1 MEFTPTPTGAQFFLG
16 RALSPT
22 TFFEMLPFRSY
33 YATFEKKFAKV
44 WDIPTL
50 QVALQEDEMSQV
62 PSRRAAT
69 LFCIDTSC
77 GPSSACDMRHAY
89 KVCSSPMR
97 CAGVVLTMAS
107 MSALPLQKK
116 TPSPRRLRLR

>member
-1 MEFTPTPTGAQFFLG
+1 MCGEGDVQFSFSTSASHDVMMKELEDLLAEAV
-16 RALSPT
+16 ALQEVAPQ
-22 TFFEMLPFRSY
+22 EV
-33 YATFEKKFAKV
+33 A
-44 WDIPTL
+44 L

-69 LFCIDTSC
+69 LLCIDTSC
-77 GPSSACDMRHAY
+77 SPSSACDMRHAY

-97 CAGVVLTMAS
+97 CAGVVLTCMAS

>member
-1 MEFTPTPTGAQFFLG
+1 MQFSFSTSASQDVMMKELEHLLAEAV
-16 RALSPT
+16 ALQ
-22 TFFEMLPFRSY
+22 EVALQEV
-33 YATFEKKFAKV
+33 A
-44 WDIPTL
+44 L
-50 QVALQEDEMSQV
+50 QVALQEDEMSQD

-69 LFCIDTSC
+69 LLCIDTSC